1 MDERPKSILDP
12 EFKYIPA
19 DQHKGVDGLDA
30 FRRRMRERE
39 MAAEKARSERSV
51 VQPIK
56 REARK

>member
-39 MAAEKARSERSV
+39 MKAQLPAV
-51 VQPIK
+51 VAQLK
-56 REARK
+56 RRK